1 MKKKKRK
8 KERKKRKEKKK
19 KKKKI
24 GQKLTNA
31 FPVTI
36 PETIA
41 APVPFSFLKWQI
53 HTHITST
60 LDEPYGSLALKN
72 FS

>member
-1 MKKKKRK
+1 MKKKK
-8 KERKKRKEKKK
+8 KERKKEKKRKEK

-41 APVPFSFLKWQI
+41 APVPFSFLKRQI

-60 LDEPYGSLALKN
+60 
-72 FS
+72 